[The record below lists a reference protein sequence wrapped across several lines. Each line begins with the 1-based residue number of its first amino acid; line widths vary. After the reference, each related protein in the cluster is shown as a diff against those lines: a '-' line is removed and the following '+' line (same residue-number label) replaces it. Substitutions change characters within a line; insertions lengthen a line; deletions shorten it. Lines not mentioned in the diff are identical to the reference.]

1 MALKW
6 REKRGLNN
14 AGNIMESG
22 EYYGIKML
30 GNLHNFIVLIPAW
43 VRVLKAYLC
52 LQPESQTAHMRPG
65 CVRSVGPRYAREGHF

>member
-30 GNLHNFIVLIPAW
+30 GDLHNFIVLILVCCASAEGIPMPA
-43 VRVLKAYLC
+43 A
-52 LQPESQTAHMRPG
+52 
-65 CVRSVGPRYAREGHF
+65 